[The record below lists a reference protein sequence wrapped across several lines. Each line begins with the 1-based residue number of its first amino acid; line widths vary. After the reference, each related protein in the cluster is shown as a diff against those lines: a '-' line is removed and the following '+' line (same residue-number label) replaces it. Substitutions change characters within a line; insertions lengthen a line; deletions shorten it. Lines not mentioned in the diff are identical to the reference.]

1 MIYVYSWGLV
11 CALSI
16 HSGTL
21 VLKSCDHPLSSH
33 QQLLIQ
39 SRATAACMVGHI
51 NFLLKPAQPS
61 PAKFF
66 FFFFFRC
73 IINCGAHNS
82 VGQVQI
88 IALHVWVTFACNG
101 LGCYQLK
108 DPTDEMGDGEEPRR
122 MRAALESRLRAVPFS
137 FVYVHIHGS
146 GSQQKYTG
154 TRCSASC
161 TFNLLQPFL
170 ILSFGLST

>member
-1 MIYVYSWGLV
+1 MYHVYVYSWVLV

-16 HSGTL
+16 HSGTH

-51 NFLLKPAQPS
+51 NFLLKPAQPGQ
-61 PAKFF
+61 
-66 FFFFFRC
+66 FFFFRC
-73 IINCGAHNS
+73 IIDCGAHNS

-108 DPTDEMGDGEEPRR
+108 YPTDEMGDGEEPRK
-122 MRAALESRLRAVPFS
+122 MRAALESRPRAVPF
-137 FVYVHIHGS
+137 IH
-146 GSQQKYTG
+146 
-154 TRCSASC
+154 SC
-161 TFNLLQPFL
+161 TFTFTDRNPSKSTRERGVRPPAHSICCNLFL
-170 ILSFGLST
+170 FCPLICPLRF